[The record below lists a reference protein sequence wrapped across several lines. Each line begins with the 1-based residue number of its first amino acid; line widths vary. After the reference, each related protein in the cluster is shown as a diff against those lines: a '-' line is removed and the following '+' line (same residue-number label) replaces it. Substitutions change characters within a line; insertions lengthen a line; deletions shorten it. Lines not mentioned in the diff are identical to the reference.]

1 MTAQAELRERK
12 KRQTQE
18 RIAATAKRLFAQ
30 RGFEQV
36 TVAEIAREAEVA
48 QKTVFNY
55 FPTKEDLFDT
65 RLDAFEEGLL
75 AAIRD
80 RAPGRSIVDAFKG
93 FLLTRWG
100 AWGQI
105 VPGDQEALAELRT
118 VARIV
123 TESRTLL
130 AREEQM
136 FARCTASLAAL
147 LAEETG
153 REPEDV
159 EPRVVANALIGVH
172 RVLVERVRR
181 SALSGEADLEW
192 LTRDVRIQT
201 MRAFRPLEDGLE
213 AYGAR

>member
-1 MTAQAELRERK
+1 
-12 KRQTQE
+12 
-18 RIAATAKRLFAQ
+18 
-30 RGFEQV
+30 
-36 TVAEIAREAEVA
+36 
-48 QKTVFNY
+48 
-55 FPTKEDLFDT
+55 
-65 RLDAFEEGLL
+65 
-75 AAIRD
+75 
-80 RAPGRSIVDAFKG
+80 
-93 FLLTRWG
+93 
-100 AWGQI
+100 
-105 VPGDQEALAELRT
+105 
-118 VARIV
+118 
-123 TESRTLL
+123 
-130 AREEQM
+130 M